1 MSMPIGFVILFL
13 MAIAPILPWR
23 KAGAELLR
31 DRVEWPAWGGALSL
45 VLAVLVGARGFIP
58 LLGFAFA
65 GFAGTSAIRHLTLSV
80 RRNGA
85 RGFVGRS
92 NGGMIVHLGVVLL
105 SLGLIAS
112 SSYVSQASYTLEP
125 AETVKFDGSE
135 ITYVSSEQIIYS
147 NRIQEKVKIRV
158 DGDILQPSVERFT
171 ASGQLVP
178 SPTTKTSTSE
188 DIQIALLDPP
198 ELDDQ
203 SIVIQITKQPLLVWI
218 WIGGFVML
226 LGSALSAV
234 PSRKRREISTT
245 SSDSQEQKEE
255 MGR

>member
-1 MSMPIGFVILFL
+1 MCI
-13 MAIAPILPWR
+13 
-23 KAGAELLR
+23 R
-31 DRVEWPAWGGALSL
+31 DR
-45 VLAVLVGARGFIP
+45 
-58 LLGFAFA
+58 
-65 GFAGTSAIRHLTLSV
+65 
-80 RRNGA
+80 
-85 RGFVGRS
+85 
-92 NGGMIVHLGVVLL
+92 
-105 SLGLIAS
+105 
-112 SSYVSQASYTLEP
+112 
-125 AETVKFDGSE
+125 E

-158 DGDILQPSVERFT
+158 DGNILQPSVERFT

-234 PSRKRREISTT
+234 PSRKRKAISTT
-245 SSDSQEQKEE
+245 LSDSQEQKEE